1 MNLDYLGKVGYNYTK
16 KNKLAKYL
24 YLLVEEDEEKI
35 KKIYEG
41 DELLMDVKKEAER
54 ILENFDALLYYDPYE
69 LGMKDGRSEGI
80 NIGRD
85 EGIDI
90 GRSEG
95 ILSVAKKM
103 LSKNKPAEEIS
114 EYTGLSLHEIEA
126 LK

>member
-1 MNLDYLGKVGYNYTK
+1 MNLDYPRIVGYNYTK

-41 DELLMDVKKEAER
+41 DEFLMDVKKEAER

-80 NIGRD
+80 DIGRD
-85 EGIDI
+85 E

-103 LSKNKPAEEIS
+103 LKKNKPAEEIS
-114 EYTGLSLHEIEA
+114 EYTGLSLREIEA